1 MRSSDGSR
9 RGIVST
15 QSARGG
21 FRMESECVPALTMP
35 FLQSEYAVMRCWHC
49 SGSSCGE
56 RIHSAGV
63 LPDLITLRRF
73 SATRHDT
80 GATRRGAQLCE
91 RMPSEEGRG
100 RGYSKTENG
109 CLGRGAGAGSI
120 AKTERAPV

>member
-80 GATRRGAQLCE
+80 GATRRGAQLRIIHWTRDIQQNQIGLCSA
-91 RMPSEEGRG
+91 RNARG
-100 RGYSKTENG
+100 
-109 CLGRGAGAGSI
+109 
-120 AKTERAPV
+120 